1 MHADTAWALKFQV
14 GFGYTFTPATLSDF
28 FQVHTDRG
36 PIYWPN
42 LSLETQLCDQ
52 EEEPKLGF
60 IYMAKVYNTVFGEY
74 TSRISSKYRHVII

>member
-14 GFGYTFTPATLSDF
+14 CFGYTFTPATLSDCL
-28 FQVHTDRG
+28 QVQTDRS

-42 LSLETQLCDQ
+42 PSLETQLCDQ

-60 IYMAKVYNTVFGEY
+60 IYMAKVYNTVFGKY
-74 TSRISSKYRHVII
+74 TSSLSSKH